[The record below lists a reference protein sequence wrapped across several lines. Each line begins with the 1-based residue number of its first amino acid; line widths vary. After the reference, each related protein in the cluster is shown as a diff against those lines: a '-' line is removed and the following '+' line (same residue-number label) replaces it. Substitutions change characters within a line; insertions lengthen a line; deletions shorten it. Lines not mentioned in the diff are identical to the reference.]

1 MDLFTQHTFALDQ
14 FSDSF
19 LVAQIHDELNCLLP
33 GFRPDHLPTLFQD
46 LLLQPLQVFGQ
57 SGQGVSLDL
66 PSILAQF
73 FPVGDLRHRLIAG
86 VESLHEGAAQIPL
99 QGLIG

>member
-1 MDLFTQHTFALDQ
+1 MDLFTQHTLALDHLPN
-14 FSDSF
+14 FPS
-19 LVAQIHDELNCLLP
+19 VAQIHDELNRLLS

-86 VESLHEGAAQIPL
+86 VESLYKGTAQIPL